1 MSKVSGSRR
10 RESAGKAFG
19 RGSQRGTRERSRLSA
34 AAVAARPAAERV
46 KPRAFLIPRFD
57 DICSRRAKSPRWEE
71 ARAAGARA
79 HEEPGA
85 RSRPFGRAERRCA
98 GRRRSRVSGS
108 DVGRAASRWPSQVP
122 SERERREE
130 RRGRADWSCSSAA
143 EERHGTRPLAVTVTE
158 GGGSPS
164 RRKMTWL
171 FPTSFSLSDD
181 RARPKVT
188 AHEFS
193 RRARSAAPGASTP
206 SPSAGECEG
215 SPLALPKIRPRP
227 EGAEKKLPSGFA

>member
-1 MSKVSGSRR
+1 M
-10 RESAGKAFG
+10 
-19 RGSQRGTRERSRLSA
+19 
-34 AAVAARPAAERV
+34 
-46 KPRAFLIPRFD
+46 IPRFD
-57 DICSRRAKSPRWEE
+57 DICSRRAKSPRGEE

-143 EERHGTRPLAVTVTE
+143 EERHGTRPLAVTE
-158 GGGSPS
+158 GGGSPP

-171 FPTSFSLSDD
+171 FPTSFSLSDEPAG
-181 RARPKVT
+181 RKVT
-188 AHEFS
+188 AQIQVPAHAKPTPAQVLSLPPPSLCQASEDKS
-193 RRARSAAPGASTP
+193 GRSQPAEAF
-206 SPSAGECEG
+206 CEG
-215 SPLALPKIRPRP
+215 GGGGKLQSGSSKPLLHA
-227 EGAEKKLPSGFA
+227 

>member
-1 MSKVSGSRR
+1 
-10 RESAGKAFG
+10 
-19 RGSQRGTRERSRLSA
+19 
-34 AAVAARPAAERV
+34 
-46 KPRAFLIPRFD
+46 LIPRFD

-215 SPLALPKIRPRP
+215 SPLALHKIRPRP
-227 EGAEKKLPSGFA
+227 QGAEGEAAVRVCVNRSQARAGARTLCFLLRSAELRETRRASRGEACALKLLAKAEAG